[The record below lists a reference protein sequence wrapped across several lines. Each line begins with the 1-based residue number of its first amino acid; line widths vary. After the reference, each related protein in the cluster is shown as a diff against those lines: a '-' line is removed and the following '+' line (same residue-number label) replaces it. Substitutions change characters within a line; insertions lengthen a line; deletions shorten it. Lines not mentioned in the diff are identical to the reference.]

1 MDTTWVQHLR
11 SKSAEAPLLLG
22 ICSNQFT
29 CFVLVVK
36 DLLLLFDPRY
46 PVLVRN
52 GILFGVSL
60 CLVLYLLHDDYCID
74 QSLLSRLDG
83 VVLAELYIVTGLI
96 NLVIWLRPTDP
107 RVVTAE
113 TMIMIYVSRMM
124 ERRMVCAA
132 LCAVTHGSSVTCEQ
146 LPSS

>member
-1 MDTTWVQHLR
+1 HLR
-11 SKSAEAPLLLG
+11 SKSAEALLLLG

-36 DLLLLFDPRY
+36 DLLLFFDPRY

-60 CLVLYLLHDDYCID
+60 CLVLYLLHDDRCID

-83 VVLAELYIVTGLI
+83 VVLAELHIVTGLV
-96 NLVIWLRPTDP
+96 NLVIWLRPRILPDP
-107 RVVTAE
+107 RVVTVV
-113 TMIMIYVSRMM
+113 TTIVIYVSWI
-124 ERRMVCAA
+124 
-132 LCAVTHGSSVTCEQ
+132 
-146 LPSS
+146 

>member
-11 SKSAEAPLLLG
+11 SKSAQALLLLG

-36 DLLLLFDPRY
+36 DLLLFFDPRY

-60 CLVLYLLHDDYCID
+60 CLVLYLLHDDRCID
-74 QSLLSRLDG
+74 QSLLSR
-83 VVLAELYIVTGLI
+83 
-96 NLVIWLRPTDP
+96 
-107 RVVTAE
+107 
-113 TMIMIYVSRMM
+113 
-124 ERRMVCAA
+124 
-132 LCAVTHGSSVTCEQ
+132 
-146 LPSS
+146 